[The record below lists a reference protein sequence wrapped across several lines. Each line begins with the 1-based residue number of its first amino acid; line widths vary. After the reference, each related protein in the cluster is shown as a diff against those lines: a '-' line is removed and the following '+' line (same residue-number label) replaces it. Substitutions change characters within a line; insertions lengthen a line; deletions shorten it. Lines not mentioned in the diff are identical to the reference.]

1 MLVPSQTYYN
11 LILEVVH
18 IDKTALRTPT
28 KPNYTTK
35 QKKKEK
41 VNTKTYYKIKH
52 KILKI
57 KKKEKKKKKKKNKK
71 KKKKKKKNNFARKI
85 FGNVGFLKKFYNI
98 C

>member
-35 QKKKEK
+35 QKKK
-41 VNTKTYYKIKH
+41 
-52 KILKI
+52 
-57 KKKEKKKKKKKNKK
+57 KKNT
-71 KKKKKKKNNFARKI
+71 FARKI
-85 FGNVGFLKKFYNI
+85 IENVISLKD
-98 C
+98 

>member
-35 QKKKEK
+35 
-41 VNTKTYYKIKH
+41 
-52 KILKI
+52 
-57 KKKEKKKKKKKNKK
+57 KKKKKNT
-71 KKKKKKKNNFARKI
+71 FARKK
-85 FGNVGFLKKFYNI
+85 FGNVGLLIKKEQLDVLI
-98 C
+98 KK

>member
-35 QKKKEK
+35 QKQKKHFCKKNIWKCRVFE
-41 VNTKTYYKIKH
+41 
-52 KILKI
+52 KILQHLLVLTRI
-57 KKKEKKKKKKKNKK
+57 
-71 KKKKKKKNNFARKI
+71 I
-85 FGNVGFLKKFYNI
+85 Q
-98 C
+98 